1 MVLLQFWLLI
11 ITFGTSIWGSE
22 IRYEVDE
29 IANDL
34 RTITFLIRF
43 FSIRIPRRM
52 IFEVHEIANDLRTI
66 TFLIRFFS
74 IRIPRCMIFAKCLH
88 DACWILIFFFFFEFF
103 GGANLFSIF
112 DSCTEIY
119 DFSEMFARCI
129 LDPYLL
135 CFEFSVLQI
144 CSILKSIHVSVLSEA
159 FSS

>member
-1 MVLLQFWLLI
+1 MVLLLFWFLI
-11 ITFGTSIWGSE
+11 IRFGTSIWDSE
-22 IRYEVDE
+22 IRYQVDE

-34 RTITFLIRF
+34 RTITFWIRF
-43 FSIRIPRRM
+43 FFDSYTETYDFWSSWNRER
-52 IFEVHEIANDLRTI
+52 FANDHFFDTI
-66 TFLIRFFS
+66 FLDSYTEMYDFCEMFA
-74 IRIPRCMIFAKCLH
+74 RC
-88 DACWILIFFFFFEFF
+88 ILDPHLLFFFECF

-112 DSCTEIY
+112 DSCTETY